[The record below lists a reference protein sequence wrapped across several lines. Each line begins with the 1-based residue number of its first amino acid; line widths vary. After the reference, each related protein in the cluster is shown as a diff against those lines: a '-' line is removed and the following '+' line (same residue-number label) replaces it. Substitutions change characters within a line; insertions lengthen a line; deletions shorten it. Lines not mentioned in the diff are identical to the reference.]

1 MATLSLPMA
10 LARVVVVLGLLWVVL
25 RLLPRFVGQRAG
37 SGSRNRSRSRNKQT
51 ERTIEI
57 LDRQTLTKTASVFVL
72 RIGSTVHAVGVTE
85 QHVDRLV
92 EISDECV
99 IDLRDEVL
107 DTDVASRPV
116 APSQA
121 PRSDRG
127 QALDIARS
135 LLAATEPT
143 PTPFDLVRQR
153 TAILRPP
160 RDH

>member
-1 MATLSLPMA
+1 MATMSLPMA
-10 LARVVVVLGLLWVVL
+10 LARVVVVLSLLWVVL
-25 RLLPRFVGQRAG
+25 RLLPRFVGQRARNG
-37 SGSRNRSRSRNKQT
+37 NGSRGRNRNKQA

-92 EISDECV
+92 EIPDERS
-99 IDLRDEVL
+99 IDLRDDAL
-107 DTDVASRPV
+107 DVGVATRLA
-116 APSQA
+116 APPSV
-121 PRSDRG
+121 PESGRG
-127 QALDIARS
+127 HALDIARS

-143 PTPFDLVRQR
+143 PTPFELVRQR

-160 RDH
+160 RDR